1 MGYIVVSEIAADIGN
16 ALQQHLKTVVST
28 DCYNTWF
35 KELMVLGRSG
45 TVLQMGAPNRYAKY
59 WIESHYAPDVL
70 RAAKVFQPDVTAVE
84 ILVLTQR
91 TIPGVDPSSALSQ
104 VLTST
109 LPAAARATPA
119 PAQNHGSHNG
129 STRPAR
135 DGFTHTPLASRLRL
149 ESFVVG
155 KCNRVALAAA
165 QTVSESP
172 AAVYNPL
179 FIFGPHGL
187 GKTHLLHGIGHLLH
201 ERIPP
206 QNVIYAPCEEFTNHY
221 VQAVQTRRLDAF
233 RARYRSCDA
242 LLIDDVQFL
251 AGKDRTQEEFQHTFD
266 ALREAQKQIVLT
278 ADCSPR
284 DLKRIDPKLL
294 TRFQSGLVARLEIP
308 DPLARTTILSA
319 KAKQRGLVLHAD
331 VAETLA
337 SHLGSNVRELEGAI
351 CKLMALAAAENQT
364 PDRELAI
371 LTLRELGYLRS
382 GPVTL
387 QDILTAVSQHFTI
400 SADEL
405 RGDKRHAAVV
415 HARHIGMYLSK
426 QLTPKSVA
434 EIGRFYGNRDHAT
447 VLHATRKLSGLLKR
461 DEPLKL
467 ELEKLRQLLGR

>member
-1 MGYIVVSEIAADIGN
+1 MGYIVVSETAADIGI
-16 ALQQHLKTVVST
+16 ALQHHLKTVVST

-35 KELMVLGRSG
+35 KELVVLGRSG
-45 TVLQMGAPNRYAKY
+45 TTLQMGAPNRYAKY
-59 WIESHYAPDVL
+59 WIESHYAPDML
-70 RAAKVFQPDVTAVE
+70 RAAKVLQPDVTGVE

-91 TIPGVDPSSALSQ
+91 NIAAVDSSAALSQ
-104 VLTST
+104 VLTAS
-109 LPAAARATPA
+109 LPAAARSTPS
-119 PAQNHGSHNG
+119 QNNNHSNG

-155 KCNRVALAAA
+155 KCNRVAHAAA
-165 QTVSESP
+165 QSVSESP
-172 AAVYNPL
+172 ATVYNPL

-221 VQAVQTRRLDAF
+221 VQAVQSRRLDAF

-284 DLKRIDPKLL
+284 ELKRIDPKLL

-319 KAKQRGLVLHAD
+319 KAKQRGLNLPAD

-337 SHLGSNVRELEGAI
+337 THLGSNVRELEGAI
-351 CKLMALAAAENQT
+351 CKLMALAAAENQA

-387 QDILTAVSQHFTI
+387 QDILTAVSQHFSI

-461 DEPLKL
+461 EEPLKL

>member
-1 MGYIVVSEIAADIGN
+1 MGYIVVSETAADIGI
-16 ALQQHLKTVVST
+16 ALQHHLKTVVST

-35 KELMVLGRSG
+35 KELVVLGRSG

-59 WIESHYAPDVL
+59 WIESHYGPDMIKAARVL
-70 RAAKVFQPDVTAVE
+70 QPDVTGVE
-84 ILVLTQR
+84 ILVMSQR
-91 TIPGVDPSSALSQ
+91 AVAGVDSSSALSQ
-104 VLTST
+104 VLTAT
-109 LPAAARATPA
+109 LPAAARSA
-119 PAQNHGSHNG
+119 PAQNNSHSNG

-155 KCNRVALAAA
+155 KCNRVAHAAA

-172 AAVYNPL
+172 ATVYNPL

-221 VQAVQTRRLDAF
+221 VQAVQSRRLDAF

-284 DLKRIDPKLL
+284 ELKRIDPKLL

-319 KAKQRGLVLHAD
+319 KAKQRGLNLPAD

-351 CKLMALAAAENQT
+351 CKLMALAAAENQA